1 MKEEYRKQII
11 ELLEMESLHLYEVC
25 QKAIGILKEAEDLK
39 LFCFFVDGMCEL
51 RTQRYI
57 ELTDDLRS
65 QIEKSNDEYGDMWN
79 EVVKVLFRKQLSQ
92 ERFYEELWGSIAH
105 STVLGTNEDQAY
117 ALYIVCMNPSIPY
130 YQPRKVIRMENAEF
144 AGYVKKLDEKFKE
157 TRCMI
162 TYPFAQRTERAA
174 ALLAILENCSDDK
187 EKTVVLAHIM
197 DCADAIAR
205 VDGQARMQE
214 P

>member
-1 MKEEYRKQII
+1 
-11 ELLEMESLHLYEVC
+11 
-25 QKAIGILKEAEDLK
+25 
-39 LFCFFVDGMCEL
+39 
-51 RTQRYI
+51 
-57 ELTDDLRS
+57 
-65 QIEKSNDEYGDMWN
+65 
-79 EVVKVLFRKQLSQ
+79 
-92 ERFYEELWGSIAH
+92 
-105 STVLGTNEDQAY
+105 
-117 ALYIVCMNPSIPY
+117 
-130 YQPRKVIRMENAEF
+130 
-144 AGYVKKLDEKFKE
+144 
-157 TRCMI
+157 MI